1 MDNKKL
7 KIDYKQLTPEQLSQL
22 EQYNNAKAQLTKLED
37 IADMT
42 HELINIFD
50 AFIEDGGKTSNSY
63 GALLMDMRDSLKAL
77 NDKEEPESPDFAK
90 PVVSA
95 VKTLEQTLGLAI
107 KGISIEAPEVNVS
120 APSIDLKGVEKAIAQ
135 IPKAFAEAIKLIPK
149 VEIPKTDN
157 SALLKAWKEISAQLE
172 SIDTATRMKPQ
183 PGKMNVTNPDG
194 SAISPKTDTASQDS
208 RTVGTDEAVLLSPN
222 TNRIG
227 ATIYNEGSAICYM
240 KLGTDASTTSY
251 TLQIISGAYYELPY
265 RYTGS
270 ITAITSSGSCVLRI
284 TEIA

>member
-50 AFIEDGGKTSNSY
+50 EFVESGGKTSNNY

-77 NDKEEPESPDFAK
+77 NNKEEPESPDFAK

-95 VKTLEQTLGLAI
+95 VKALEQTLGLAI
-107 KGISIEAPEVNVS
+107 KGISIEAPQVS
-120 APSIDLKGVEKAIAQ
+120 VSSPSIDLKGVEKAVAE
-135 IPKAFAEAIKLIPK
+135 IPKAFAQAIKLIPK

-157 SALLKAWKEISAQLE
+157 SALLKVWEEISTQLQ
-172 SIDTATRMKPQ
+172 SIDNATRMKPQ

-194 SAISPKTDTASQDS
+194 TYIGSSYIEPPSYTSILDDSADPI
-208 RTVGTDEAVLLSPN
+208 LY
-222 TNRIG
+222 IG
-227 ATIYNEGSAICYM
+227 KATIGSATSSSVWQIA
-240 KLGTDASTTSY
+240 KLD
-251 TLQIISGAYYELPY
+251 
-265 RYTGS
+265 
-270 ITAITSSGSCVLRI
+270 TSSGLIKTWADNAGFTQVWDDRTSI
-284 TEIA
+284 TYS